1 MREQRKFGLA
11 ILALALISTAII
23 WAVGLGEATEETD
36 MAAQMERE
44 TLYSY
49 IKLLDKVAFD
59 INQRY
64 VDSIDVKEMVYSG
77 IKGMIETLDPF
88 TALQDVEAHDR
99 LMEMTE
105 GKYEG
110 LGMTISER
118 DNVITVISPIEGTP
132 AYRMGLRA
140 GDQIVKIDGKST
152 QGMTTEDAS
161 KMMRGK
167 AGTSVALTIKR
178 EGVAESLEYDVERAV
193 IELTSVPY
201 YGMMDGGIGYVRLS
215 KFSKDS
221 GKELRDAIVDL
232 KKQGMKA
239 MVLDLRSNGG
249 GLLDQAVETSNL
261 FLDKGKLI
269 VYTEGRTEFRNERDA
284 TVEPVFSAS
293 DGPLAVLVNEGTAS
307 ASEIVSGAIQDWD
320 RGVIIGNTTFGKG
333 LVQQIIPERNQTY
346 LKLTVAKYYIPSG
359 RCIQKPERAV
369 RQPVAQQE
377 EEVQPADTEAKARS
391 DTLVQTDK
399 EVFYTKGGRKVYGG
413 GGVVPDIEI
422 PPEEMQPLEMNLLR
436 QSMFFSF
443 AVSYIAEHPNVSK
456 DFEVDQS
463 VLDEFKRYLKQK
475 DFTYESV
482 LELQLDPLREKIAK
496 AENPEI
502 FSGAMAQ
509 LESAIQKDKDDDFE
523 ENLDQIKESLK
534 GAILSNKFGEKAYYE
549 EVLLKADPYVLKAR
563 QVLTDQTEYMG
574 MLKQKEG

>member
-23 WAVGLGEATEETD
+23 WAVGLGEAQEEPD
-36 MAAQMERE
+36 MAGQMERE

-77 IKGMIETLDPF
+77 IRGMIETLDPF
-88 TALQDVEAHDR
+88 SALQDVQAHDR

-118 DNVITVISPIEGTP
+118 DKVITVISPIEGTP

-140 GDQIVKIDGKST
+140 GDRIVKIDGKST
-152 QGMTTEDAS
+152 EGMTTEDAS

-167 AGTSVALTIKR
+167 AGTSVTLTIRR
-178 EGVAESLEYDVERAV
+178 EGVSEPLEYEVERAV

-221 GKELRDAIVDL
+221 GKELKDAIVDL
-232 KKQGMKA
+232 KKQGMKG

-269 VYTEGRTEFRNERDA
+269 VYTQGRSEFRSERDA
-284 TVEPVFSAS
+284 TVEPVFSVS
-293 DGPLAVLVNEGTAS
+293 DGPLAVLVNQGTAS

-320 RGVIIGNTTFGKG
+320 RGVIIGNNTFGKG

-369 RQPVAQQE
+369 RRSAADEEEEPPVAE
-377 EEVQPADTEAKARS
+377 EGKQP
-391 DTLVQTDK
+391 DTLVQVDK

-443 AVSYIAEHPNVSK
+443 AVSYIAEHPNISK

-463 VLDEFKRYLKQK
+463 VIEAFKRYLKDK
-475 DFTYESV
+475 DFTYKSTV
-482 LELQLDPLREKIAK
+482 ELQLEPLKEKIDK
-496 AENPEI
+496 AENPEM
-502 FSGAMAQ
+502 FSGALTQ
-509 LESAIQKDKDDDFE
+509 LESAIQKDKEDDFE
-523 ENLDQIKESLK
+523 ENSDQIKESLK

-549 EVLLKADPYVLKAR
+549 EVLLKSDPYVRKAFEI
-563 QVLTDQTEYMG
+563 LNDQNQYMG
-574 MLKQKEG
+574 MLKP

>member
-11 ILALALISTAII
+11 VLALALISTAII
-23 WAVGLGEATEETD
+23 WAVGLGEATEEPD
-36 MAAQMERE
+36 VMRELERE

-64 VDSIDVKEMVYSG
+64 VDSIDVKEMIYSG
-77 IKGMIETLDPF
+77 IRGMVETLDPF
-88 TALQDVEAHDR
+88 SALQDVEAHDR

-110 LGMTISER
+110 LGMTISKR
-118 DNVITVISPIEGTP
+118 NNAITVISPIEGTP

-152 QGMTTEDAS
+152 GGMSTEDAS

-167 AGTSVALTIKR
+167 AGTTVTLTIER
-178 EGVAESLEYDVERAV
+178 EGVSEPLEYEVERAV

-221 GKELRDAIVDL
+221 GKELKDAIEDL
-232 KKQGMKA
+232 KKQNMQA
-239 MVLDLRSNGG
+239 MILDLRSNGG

-269 VYTEGRTEFRNERDA
+269 VYTEGRTQFRTDKEA
-284 TVEPVFSAS
+284 TAQPVFSAA

-333 LVQQIIPERNQTY
+333 LVQQILPQRNDTY

-369 RQPVAQQE
+369 RHNTVEDMGVEEDQQP
-377 EEVQPADTEAKARS
+377 
-391 DTLVQTDK
+391 DTLVEAEKK
-399 EVFYTKGGRKVYGG
+399 EIFYTKGGREVYGG
-413 GGVVPDIEI
+413 GGIVPDIEI
-422 PPEEMQPLEMNLLR
+422 TPEKMEPIGINLLR
-436 QSMFFSF
+436 QSMFFNF
-443 AVSYIAEHPNVSK
+443 AVSYLAEHPELAEN
-456 DFEVDQS
+456 FEVDDRI
-463 VLDEFKRYLKQK
+463 LGEFKEYLKEK
-475 DFTYESV
+475 DFTYKSA
-482 LELQLDPLREKIAK
+482 LELELEALKEKIEK
-496 AENPEI
+496 SDQPGM
-502 FSGAMAQ
+502 FSGA
-509 LESAIQKDKDDDFE
+509 LEELEKATEKDKEDDFDKS
-523 ENLDQIKESLK
+523 LDQIKKSLK
-534 GAILSNKFGEKAYYE
+534 SAILSNKYGEKAYYE
-549 EVLLKADPYVLKAR
+549 EVLLKSDPYVQKAYEILNNR
-563 QVLTDQTEYMG
+563 NQYMG
-574 MLKQKEG
+574 MLKP

>member
-36 MAAQMERE
+36 VAGQMERE

-77 IKGMIETLDPF
+77 IRGMIETLDPF
-88 TALQDVEAHDR
+88 SALQDVQAHDR

-118 DNVITVISPIEGTP
+118 NNVITVISPIEGTP

-140 GDQIVKIDGKST
+140 GDQIIKIDGKST

-167 AGTSVALTIKR
+167 AGTSVTLTIRR
-178 EGVAESLEYDVERAV
+178 EGVSEPLEYEVERAV

-221 GKELRDAIVDL
+221 GKELKDAIMDL
-232 KKQGMKA
+232 KKQGMKG

-269 VYTEGRTEFRNERDA
+269 VYTQGRSEFRNERDA

-369 RQPVAQQE
+369 RRPAVHGE
-377 EEVQPADTEAKARS
+377 EESPIAEEDKQP
-391 DTLVQTDK
+391 DTLVQVDK
-399 EVFYTKGGRKVYGG
+399 EVFHTKGGRKVYGG

-436 QSMFFSF
+436 HSMFFSF
-443 AVSYIAEHPNVSK
+443 AVSYIAEHPNISRN
-456 DFEVDQS
+456 FEVDQG
-463 VLDEFKRYLKQK
+463 VIEAFKRYLKEK
-475 DFTYESV
+475 DFTYKSTV
-482 LELQLDPLREKIAK
+482 ELQLEPLKEKVDK
-496 AENPEI
+496 SENPQM
-502 FSGAMAQ
+502 FSGAMTQ
-509 LESAIQKDKDDDFE
+509 LESAIQKDKEDDFE
-523 ENLDQIKESLK
+523 ENSDQIKESLK

-549 EVLLKADPYVLKAR
+549 EVLLKSDPYVRKAFEI
-563 QVLTDQTEYMG
+563 LNDQNQYMG
-574 MLKQKEG
+574 MLKP